1 MIKGFRKEVYFRY
14 MENMRQKVFTG
25 FIWRFME
32 RIGAQGVSFIVSLIL
47 ARLLTPEDYGQV
59 ALITVFITILNTFAT
74 SGIGTALIQKKNADN
89 IDYSTVFYF
98 NILFSF
104 LLYGILFL
112 SAPLIGNFYRDVTLI
127 PIIRV
132 LGITIVVSAVN
143 NVQQSYVSKTM
154 QFRRFFY
161 STLIGTVFSG
171 IVGVFFAYNGFGTWA
186 IVIQQL
192 VNQIVNTVILW
203 VTVKWRPTKSFS
215 LLRLKTLYSFG
226 WKLLFSGLI
235 DTVYNNIYSLV
246 IGKFYDANTLGL
258 YNKGVQ
264 FPNLIVNNINGPIQ
278 SVLLPAMSYEQNN
291 KQRIKEMVRRSIK
304 TSTYLI
310 FPLMIGMAAVA
321 RPLVILLLTE
331 KWIACVPFLQI
342 SCITL
347 AVYPIH
353 TANLQA
359 INALGRSDI
368 FLKLEIIKKIV
379 GLTLLVVGIP
389 FGVYAMVWLKAF
401 SSLISTF
408 INAFPNKKLLNYS
421 YWEQIKDLMPS
432 IGISICMGICVLAVE
447 ILRANVII
455 TLLIQ
460 VIVGIIVYLGL
471 SKVFKLECFV
481 YIINAI
487 KKDRRKD

>member
-1 MIKGFRKEVYFRY
+1 

-74 SGIGTALIQKKNADN
+74 SGIGTALIQKKNAD
-89 IDYSTVFYF
+89 DTDFSTVFYF
-98 NILFSF
+98 NILFS
-104 LLYGILFL
+104 LALYALLFL
-112 SAPLIGNFYRDVTLI
+112 CAPFIGRFYNDMSLV

-132 LGITIVVSAVN
+132 LGTIIVVSAVN

-154 QFRRFFY
+154 QFRRFFF

-171 IVGVFFAYNGFGTWA
+171 IVGVVFAYKGFGTWA

-192 VNQIVNTVILW
+192 VNQIANTVILW
-203 VTVKWRPTKSFS
+203 ITVKWRPIKAFS
-215 LLRLKTLYSFG
+215 LFRLKVLYSFG
-226 WKLLFSGLI
+226 WKLLFSSLI

-264 FPNLIVNNINGPIQ
+264 FPNLIINNVNGPIQ

-291 KQRIKEMVRRSIK
+291 TKRIKEMVRRSIK
-304 TSTYLI
+304 TGTYLI

-321 RPLVILLLTE
+321 RPMVILLLTE
-331 KWIACVPFLQI
+331 KWVACVPFLQI

-347 AVYPIH
+347 AFYPIH

-379 GLTLLVVGIP
+379 GLTLLIVGIP
-389 FGVYAMVWLKAF
+389 FGVYAMVWLKAL

-408 INAFPNKKLLNYS
+408 INAFPNRKLLNYS
-421 YWEQIKDLMPS
+421 YWEQIKDLLPS
-432 IGISICMGICVLAVE
+432 IGISAVMGISVLAVE
-447 ILRANVII
+447 LLQLNVVV
-455 TLLIQ
+455 TLVVQIVIG
-460 VIVGIIVYLGL
+460 VIVYVGL
-471 SKVFKLECFV
+471 SKLLKLECFS
-481 YIINAI
+481 YIVNVI
-487 KKDRRKD
+487 KKEK

>member
-1 MIKGFRKEVYFRY
+1 MESMRK
-14 MENMRQKVFTG
+14 KVFTG

-47 ARLLTPEDYGQV
+47 ARLLTPKDYGQV

-74 SGIGTALIQKKNADN
+74 SGIGTALIQKKNADD

-98 NILFSF
+98 NIVFSA
-104 LLYGILFL
+104 LLYVVLFL
-112 SAPLIGNFYRDVTLI
+112 CAPIIGNFYSDLSLV

-132 LGITIVVSAVN
+132 LGITIVVSAIN

-161 STLIGTVFSG
+161 STLIGTAFSG
-171 IVGVFFAYNGFGTWA
+171 IIGVVFAYKGFGTWA

-192 VNQIVNTVILW
+192 VNQIANTIILW
-203 VTVKWRPTKSFS
+203 VTVKWRPIKTFS
-215 LLRLKTLYSFG
+215 LFRLKVLYRFG
-226 WKLLFSGLI
+226 WKLLFSSLI

-246 IGKFYDANTLGL
+246 IGKFYDSNTLGL
-258 YNKGVQ
+258 YNKGIQ
-264 FPNLIVNNINGPIQ
+264 FPNLIINNINGPIQ

-291 KQRIKEMVRRSIK
+291 TKRIKEMVRRSIK

-310 FPLMIGMAAVA
+310 FPLMIGMAAIA

-331 KWIACVPFLQI
+331 KWVACVSFLQI

-379 GLTLLVVGIP
+379 GMMLLIVGIP
-389 FGVYAMVWLKAF
+389 FGVYAMVWLKAL
-401 SSLISTF
+401 SSLISTV
-408 INAFPNKKLLNYS
+408 INAFPNRRLLDYS
-421 YWEQIKDLMPS
+421 YGEQIKDLIPS
-432 IGISICMGICVLAVE
+432 IGISAVMGVCVLGIELLHLDVFLTIIIQI
-447 ILRANVII
+447 ILGV
-455 TLLIQ
+455 LIY
-460 VIVGIIVYLGL
+460 VGL
-471 SKVFKLECFV
+471 SKILNLECFL
-481 YIINAI
+481 YLLNILKQ
-487 KKDRRKD
+487 KKKVSN

>member
-1 MIKGFRKEVYFRY
+1 
-14 MENMRQKVFTG
+14 MENIRQKVLAG
-25 FIWRFME
+25 FIWKFME

-74 SGIGTALIQKKNADN
+74 SGIGTALIQKKNADDT
-89 IDYSTVFYF
+89 DYSTVFYF
-98 NILFSF
+98 NILFS
-104 LLYGILFL
+104 LGLYGLLFIC
-112 SAPLIGNFYRDVTLI
+112 APVIGDFYNDISLI

-132 LGITIVVSAVN
+132 LGVTIIVSAIN
-143 NVQQSYVSKTM
+143 NVQQSFVSKTM

-171 IVGVFFAYNGFGTWA
+171 TVGVVLAYKGFGTWA

-192 VNQIVNTVILW
+192 VNQIVNTAILW
-203 VTVKWRPTKSFS
+203 VTVKWRPTKTFS
-215 LLRLKTLYSFG
+215 MFRLKVLYSFG
-226 WKLLFSGLI
+226 WKLLCSGLI
-235 DTVYNNIYSLV
+235 DTIYNNIYSLV
-246 IGKFYDANTLGL
+246 IGKFYNANTLGL

-264 FPNLIVNNINGPIQ
+264 FPSLIINNINGPIQ

-291 KQRIKEMVRRSIK
+291 PKRIKEMVRRSIK

-310 FPLMIGMAAVA
+310 FPIMIGMAAVA
-321 RPLVILLLTE
+321 RPMVILLLTE
-331 KWIACVPFLQI
+331 KWVACVPFLQI

-379 GLTLLVVGIP
+379 GLTLLIVGIP
-389 FGVYAMVWLKAF
+389 FGVYAMVWLKAL

-408 INAFPNKKLLNYS
+408 INAFPNRRLLNYS

-432 IGISICMGICVLAVE
+432 IGISIVMGISVLAVE
-447 ILRANVII
+447 LLQLNVVV
-455 TLLIQ
+455 TLVVQIAIG
-460 VIVGIIVYLGL
+460 VIVYVGL
-471 SKVFKLECFV
+471 SKLLKLECFV
-481 YIINAI
+481 YIVNVI
-487 KKDRRKD
+487 KKEK

>member
-1 MIKGFRKEVYFRY
+1 MMKGFRKEVYFRY

-59 ALITVFITILNTFAT
+59 ALITVFITILNTFAI

-89 IDYSTVFYF
+89 VDYSTVFYF

-171 IVGVFFAYNGFGTWA
+171 IVGVFLAYNGFGTWA

-192 VNQIVNTVILW
+192 VNQIANTVILW
-203 VTVKWRPTKSFS
+203 VTVKWRPIKAFS

-226 WKLLFSGLI
+226 WKLLISGLI

-291 KQRIKEMVRRSIK
+291 PKRIKEMVRRAIT
-304 TSTYLI
+304 TSTYFI
-310 FPLMIGMAAVA
+310 FPAMIGLAAVA
-321 RPLVILLLTE
+321 RPLVILILTE
-331 KWIACVPFLQI
+331 KWVACVPFLQI

-347 AVYPIH
+347 AFYPIS

-368 FLKLEIIKKIV
+368 C
-379 GLTLLVVGIP
+379 LL
-389 FGVYAMVWLKAF
+389 YT
-401 SSLISTF
+401 S
-408 INAFPNKKLLNYS
+408 
-421 YWEQIKDLMPS
+421 PS
-432 IGISICMGICVLAVE
+432 PRDS
-447 ILRANVII
+447 
-455 TLLIQ
+455 
-460 VIVGIIVYLGL
+460 
-471 SKVFKLECFV
+471 
-481 YIINAI
+481 
-487 KKDRRKD
+487 